1 MLNGS
6 AALYEEVTTQVQ
18 YARARGSRY
27 YSCSIPIVRCAFAI
41 STVHSVG
48 KASFGLSLSEAYLG
62 KRSCFMRTSAS
73 ECSNWLQRTAVWD
86 LPRRELGLQ
95 SQWRWC
101 VRATNL
107 SHWLAESF
115 ALKRSCSTALSFP
128 RNAKD
133 YRLRN
138 VVINRATTPGRCV
151 ETGREMIRTRPYGA
165 SENRFIRFHFTGE
178 KALCLFWSCRIC

>member
-1 MLNGS
+1 MRVCN
-6 AALYEEVTTQVQ
+6 LYCTLRWQGV
-18 YARARGSRY
+18 
-27 YSCSIPIVRCAFAI
+27 IWLIFVR
-41 STVHSVG
+41 
-48 KASFGLSLSEAYLG
+48 SLSWQTIVFHEKLSERMFELAATDCSLG
-62 KRSCFMRTSAS
+62 PTTKGIGAAITVAVVRTRNESIA
-73 ECSNWLQRTAVWD
+73 
-86 LPRRELGLQ
+86 
-95 SQWRWC
+95 
-101 VRATNL
+101 
-107 SHWLAESF
+107 LAESF

-151 ETGREMIRTRPYGA
+151 ETGRETIRTRPFGA